1 MRRHERRDAAVSGVE
16 ALSAV
21 HFGVVHL
28 WTALDETWGAKRSTG
43 GELRWERP
51 EVGDGDAGKPGDG
64 EDAGRTASGS
74 LDLGRGR
81 RAGEI
86 RERAGAVRDG

>member
-51 EVGDGDAGKPGDG
+51 EVGDGDAGDLDG
-64 EDAGRTASGS
+64 VLHGQEQA
-74 LDLGRGR
+74 
-81 RAGEI
+81 
-86 RERAGAVRDG
+86 RAGALVLQ